1 MLTMF
6 ALVVIVFL
14 LVIVALLAMIF
25 SEAKK
30 GLYVPDNTKNQSADS
45 EREPFQT
52 ETHSPIG
59 PIEKIK
65 LPWESRSTSEIIGEI
80 GESLVFDSLFH
91 LCQRDGRYF
100 RIAKN
105 LYVPKKNG
113 YSEIDVLL
121 LHETG
126 IYVIESKNLR
136 GEIVGNADDTEWD
149 LFQGENIHHTFR
161 NPLMQNEGHICA
173 LRKFLGIRN
182 KSIPVYNVVIFG
194 KKSDLKSVPDD
205 TKQEII
211 MTYYRIDIKFD
222 DFIKSKKNCLSKGLL
237 DKFSERLMPCVNV
250 SSDVKARHK
259 KQLLHRFGKAS

>member
-6 ALVVIVFL
+6 ALVVIVFI

-80 GESLVFDSLFH
+80 GEGLIFNSLSQW
-91 LCQRDGRYF
+91 CRIDGRYF

-105 LYVPKKNG
+105 LYIPRKKG
-113 YSEIDVLL
+113 LSEIDVLL

-126 IYVIESKNLR
+126 IYVIESKNLK
-136 GEIVGNADDTEWD
+136 GKIVRKKLDQEWD
-149 LFQGENIHHTFR
+149 LFQGYNIHHTFR
-161 NPLMQNEGHICA
+161 NPLMQNEGHIRA
-173 LRKFLGIRN
+173 LKKFLGIDRIN
-182 KSIPVYNVVIFG
+182 DSIYNVVIFG
-194 KKSDLKSVPDD
+194 KESNLEYVSNDSKHKIV
-205 TKQEII
+205 
-211 MTYYRIDIKFD
+211 MTYYQI
-222 DFIKSKKNCLSKGLL
+222 S
-237 DKFSERLMPCVNV
+237 DKFMNLIRNKKSCFNKNEIDKLSEKLMPCVNV
-250 SSDVKARHK
+250 PLEVKILHK
-259 KQLLHRFGKAS
+259 KQITQQFGQKN